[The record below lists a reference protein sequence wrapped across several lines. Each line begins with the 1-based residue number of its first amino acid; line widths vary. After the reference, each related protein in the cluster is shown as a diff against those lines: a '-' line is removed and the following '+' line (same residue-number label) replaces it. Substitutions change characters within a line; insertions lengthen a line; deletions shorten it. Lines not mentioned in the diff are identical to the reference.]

1 MGYWTKAL
9 PSYPHAMKL
18 KAGFTLIELILALAL
33 MGILLAVGV
42 SRLNLS
48 GSATRQAAEVVSA
61 AVNRARYEAIRTNNT
76 AGLTITAGT
85 GGSSGS
91 IVICRDVDET
101 VALACSTGAVAET
114 IDFDGG
120 DLTRAV
126 ITSPAS
132 VTFFFD
138 RRGILRNP
146 SSTSQVI
153 TIADRSGNNIRT
165 VSISATGRAEV
176 VE

>member
-1 MGYWTKAL
+1 
-9 PSYPHAMKL
+9 MKRT
-18 KAGFTLIELILALAL
+18 AGFTLIELILALAL

-42 SRLNLS
+42 GRFNLS

-76 AGLTITAGT
+76 AGLAITAGT

-91 IVICRDVDET
+91 LVICRDVDET
-101 VALACSTGAVAET
+101 VTLACSTGSVAET

-120 DLTRAV
+120 ELARAV
-126 ITSPAS
+126 ISSPAS

-146 SSTSQVI
+146 SSASQVI

-165 VSISATGRAEV
+165 VSVSATGRAEV
-176 VE
+176 GE